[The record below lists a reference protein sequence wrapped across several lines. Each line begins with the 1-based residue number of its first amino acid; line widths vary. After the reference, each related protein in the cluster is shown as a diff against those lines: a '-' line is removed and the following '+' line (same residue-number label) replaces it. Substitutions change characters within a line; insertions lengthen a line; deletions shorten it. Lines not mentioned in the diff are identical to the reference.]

1 MKFAT
6 LLAIAVLASAQGRAY
21 SPQTRAA
28 EGVPDAVD
36 AKLHS
41 DVIKLVELS
50 GIRAAMQNNLKQ
62 IVDRGKA
69 RMLQLCTG
77 CDPAYSDE
85 WAKRMLTRLN
95 IDDFIDVYV
104 RVYEKYFSDDEIEE
118 LIAAQNQ
125 IRKSQRPNLSDE
137 LKQKLAAQMVTIQ
150 SEIIGGTTQ
159 LGAKLGGE
167 IGKEIEI
174 EHPEYFKN
182 VSKVARMFDYAS
194 GVSQAAIAVMPAQQ
208 AGQGSGSIAPTP
220 KVSFED
226 PSGIQ
231 ETMGY
236 DEILRRFGPPSAKVT
251 AGPGQETLYYSR
263 KDLAVAV
270 TLQNGKV
277 ASVRKSGPAAQADAK
292 TP

>member
-1 MKFAT
+1 MKVAT
-6 LLAIAVLASAQGRAY
+6 LLAIAVLASAQGRAD
-21 SPQTRAA
+21 SPQTTVA
-28 EGVPDAVD
+28 EDSPQVVD
-36 AKLHS
+36 PKLHA
-41 DVIKLVELS
+41 DVTKLVELT

-62 IVDRGKA
+62 LVDQGKA
-69 RMLQLCTG
+69 RMRQLCTG

-85 WAKRMLTRLN
+85 WAKRMLARLN
-95 IDDFIDVYV
+95 IDDFIAVYV
-104 RVYEKYFSDDEIEE
+104 RVYEKYFNDDEVEQ

-125 IRKSQRPNLSDE
+125 IRKSQRPTLSDE
-137 LKQKLAAQMVTIQ
+137 LKQKMAAQMVTIQ

-167 IGKEIEI
+167 IGKEIEL

-182 VSKVARMFDYAS
+182 VSKVGRMFDYAS
-194 GVSQAAIAVMPAQQ
+194 GASQAAITVTPAQQ
-208 AGQGSGSIAPTP
+208 AGQGSGSTAPNP
-220 KVSFED
+220 KASFED

-277 ASVRKSGPAAQADAK
+277 TSVRKSGPAAQAAAK